1 MNGKPQTHSQWAH
14 VNIMRY
20 ENCRN
25 RLMMR
30 DYTAESAPT
39 LLLQCYKN
47 LYGAEINYLD
57 ADTPG
62 DEYNEYGYLMCRRL
76 RLNFAMIIEDV
87 MYNGIRSFDVSRA
100 VMSALSS
107 PAMAGQI
114 DDC

>member
-1 MNGKPQTHSQWAH
+1 MNRRQQTHSQWAN

-20 ENCRN
+20 ENCRD

-30 DYTAESAPT
+30 DYTAESAPG

-57 ADTPG
+57 ANIPG
-62 DEYNEYGYLMCRRL
+62 DEYNEYGYIMCRRL
-76 RLNFAMIIEDV
+76 RLNFAMIIEDIMINGYKRGLVYASV
-87 MYNGIRSFDVSRA
+87 MT
-100 VMSALSS
+100 ALSS
-107 PAMAGQI
+107 PAVPGQH